1 LNRADLD
8 FFTALGG
15 ETKEALD
22 EQSIAA
28 LNVKQP
34 ELLDQLEEQASAQV
48 PDDQEEQAPE
58 EQVPEEQVDVK
69 SEEEDV
75 RLQVPKSF
83 FRTKGIHPLKLLVVL
98 KLRYKD
104 DWVEWLPDT
113 LWEAIRRDFG
123 PISEVNQNKIQ
134 ALAVSLSTNAAWQ
147 DWPIFENCGKAF
159 NDAIPVFGQVQPLS
173 PVETVFTVSL
183 LKKLQDFAFSQEV
196 LGYIAS
202 VCLYNG
208 IIYAPVKWFG
218 KVQWIIDK
226 QNENP
231 DLVGEIKQ
239 AWETV
244 KKQDLQ
250 HVEFNDVKPVD
261 VHIAK
266 LWAIREYLG
275 DKDSQLKEA

>member
-1 LNRADLD
+1 MNRADLD

-15 ETKEALD
+15 EVKEALD

-28 LNVKQP
+28 LDIKQP
-34 ELLDQLEEQASAQV
+34 ELLDQLEEQAA
-48 PDDQEEQAPE
+48 EQSQPE
-58 EQVPEEQVDVK
+58 TPEEQVDVK
-69 SEEEDV
+69 SEEEDIS
-75 RLQVPKSF
+75 LQVPKSF
-83 FRTKGIHPLKLLVVL
+83 FRTKGIHPLRLLVVL
-98 KLRYKD
+98 KIKYKD
-104 DWVEWLPDT
+104 EWVGWLPET

-134 ALAVSLSTNAAWQ
+134 ALATSLSTNAAWQ

-159 NDAIPVFGQVQPLS
+159 NDTVPVFGQLQPLS
-173 PVETVFTVSL
+173 PAETAFTVSL
-183 LKKLQDFAFSQEV
+183 LKKLQDFSFSNEV

-218 KVQWIIDK
+218 KVQWIIDH

-231 DLVGEIKQ
+231 ELVGEIKQ

-244 KKQDLQ
+244 EKQDLQ
-250 HVEFNDVKPVD
+250 QVDFNDEKPVD